1 MAQKVDYAALK
12 KGGYMRQKQK
22 GYGSLRLA
30 VVGGN
35 LTAENIKTV
44 AEVAEKYGRGY
55 VHMTSRQGIEIPFI
69 KVEELAEVK
78 EALAKELDERYFGR
92 ELPHKFKF
100 GVTGCQNNCLKAE
113 ENDVGIK
120 GGMNIE
126 YKEDDCISC
135 GVCVKACRQDA
146 LKMVDGK
153 IERDAQKCN
162 HCGRCVK
169 SCPVDAWKGTS
180 GYIVSFGG
188 TFGNNIYKGE
198 ELLPLIPDKETLF
211 RVTDAAIKFFEKN
224 ANPSE
229 RFRKTLQRVGEE
241 DFRSQLK
248 DAYEGQ

>member
-78 EALAKELDERYFGR
+78 EALAK
-92 ELPHKFKF
+92 
-100 GVTGCQNNCLKAE
+100 
-113 ENDVGIK
+113 

-153 IERDAQKCN
+153 IELDAQKCN

-211 RVTDAAIKFFEKN
+211 RVTDAAINFFEKN